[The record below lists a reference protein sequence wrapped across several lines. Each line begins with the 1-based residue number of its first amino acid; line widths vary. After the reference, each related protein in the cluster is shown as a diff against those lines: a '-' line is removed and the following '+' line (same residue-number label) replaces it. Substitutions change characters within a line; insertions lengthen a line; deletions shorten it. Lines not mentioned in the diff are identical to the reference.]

1 MDSGTLPL
9 PAAGPIAAGRLDRPA
24 RPSRLAAGLR
34 FLVRRPLAAIG
45 LVILALWIAVIL
57 AAPALAP
64 YNPTK
69 QDFKHRNA
77 PPSHA
82 HLFGTDRL
90 GRDTLSRVIY
100 GGRVSIPIG
109 VAVIVLA
116 AAIGMTLGA
125 LAGFTGGLLDE
136 IVMRLTDVFL
146 AFPPIILALAIAA
159 ALGPDLRNAM
169 LALVAVWWPSYARMM
184 RGVTLSVKQQEYVT
198 ASVSVGSSRAR
209 TLLKTIL
216 PNAYMPLLVLGTV
229 DIGSGITAAAALSYL
244 GLGIRPPAPEWG
256 ALVSQGAEALDQWWL
271 ATFPGLAILTTV
283 MAFNLVGDAVQDA
296 LDPRARNR

>member
-9 PAAGPIAAGRLDRPA
+9 PTTGRLAVANLERA
-24 RPSRLAAGLR
+24 GRPSRLATSLR
-34 FLVRRPLAAIG
+34 FLARRPLAAIG
-45 LVILALWIAVIL
+45 LIVLAVWVAVLL
-57 AAPALAP
+57 AAPEIATH
-64 YNPTK
+64 NPTK
-69 QDFKHRNA
+69 QDFAHRNA
-77 PPSHA
+77 PPSSA
-82 HLFGTDRL
+82 HYFGTDRL
-90 GRDTLSRVIY
+90 GRDTFSRVIY

-109 VAVIVLA
+109 VAVIVLS

-198 ASVSVGSSRAR
+198 ASVSAGASRSR
-209 TLLKTIL
+209 TLIKTIL

-296 LDPRARNR
+296 LDPRARHR

>member
-1 MDSGTLPL
+1 MP
-9 PAAGPIAAGRLDRPA
+9 AAGRLAAVNLERA
-24 RPSRLAAGLR
+24 GRPSRLAATLR
-34 FLVRRPLAAIG
+34 FLARRPLAALG
-45 LVILALWIAVIL
+45 LLILAVWIGVLL
-57 AAPALAP
+57 AAPAIATH
-64 YNPTK
+64 NPTK
-69 QDFKHRNA
+69 QDFAHRNA
-77 PPSHA
+77 PPSSSHY
-82 HLFGTDRL
+82 FGTDRL
-90 GRDTLSRVIY
+90 GRDTFSRVIY

-136 IVMRLTDVFL
+136 AVMRLTDVFL

-198 ASVSVGSSRAR
+198 ASISAGASRSR
-209 TLLKTIL
+209 TLIKTVL

-229 DIGSGITAAAALSYL
+229 DIGSGITAAAALSFL

-256 ALVSQGAEALDQWWL
+256 ALVSQGAEALSQWWL
-271 ATFPGLAILTTV
+271 ATFPGLAILITV

>member
-1 MDSGTLPL
+1 M
-9 PAAGPIAAGRLDRPA
+9 PAPGPIAAPIMGRPA
-24 RPSRLAAGLR
+24 KPRRLAVALR
-34 FLVRRPLAAIG
+34 FLGKRPLAALG
-45 LVILALWIAVIL
+45 LAIL
-57 AAPALAP
+57 AAWLVVIASAHQIAP
-64 YNPTK
+64 YNPVK
-69 QDFKHRNA
+69 QDFAHRNA
-77 PPSHA
+77 APSRA

-90 GRDTLSRVIY
+90 GRDTLSRVVF
-100 GGRVSIPIG
+100 GGRVSIPVG
-109 VAVIVLA
+109 VAMIALSAVL
-116 AAIGMTLGA
+116 GMTLGA
-125 LAGFTGGLLDE
+125 LAGFAGGLLDE

-159 ALGPDLRNAM
+159 ALGPSLENAM
-169 LALVAVWWPSYARMM
+169 LALVVVWWPSYARMM

-198 ASVSVGSSRAR
+198 ASVSAGASRAR
-209 TLLKTIL
+209 TLLKTVL
-216 PNAYMPLLVLGTV
+216 PNAYMPLLVLGAV

-283 MAFNLVGDAVQDA
+283 MAFNLVGDAIQDA